1 VQAGQ
6 IAELKPCDEGKV
18 RDDLRRDEGTMSAEI
33 AEFLRVRRARLRPRD
48 VGLPE
53 GSRRRTPGLR
63 REEVAQLADISAT
76 YYTFLEQGRD
86 VRPSEQVLDALGRAL
101 RLTPAERMHLHD
113 LIHGGRPAGLVAPDS
128 LLPSV
133 AAMVARL
140 DPWPA
145 YVTGR
150 RFDVLAC
157 NRAARVLWADWPAR
171 PPEQRNV
178 LWWTFLD
185 PAARGI
191 LVDWES
197 VARAELARFRAASA
211 RHSDEPGFGALIAR
225 LQAGSA
231 KVRQWWPEHDVVP
244 LSSGVKRI
252 RHPALG
258 VVEFHHAVLQ
268 VADDPEQ
275 KLVTFTAG
283 QEDTARIADLIGG
296 LAPTPI
302 TALSL

>member
-1 VQAGQ
+1 
-6 IAELKPCDEGKV
+6 
-18 RDDLRRDEGTMSAEI
+18 MSAEV
-33 AEFLRVRRARLRPRD
+33 AEFLRTRRARLRPRD
-48 VGLPE
+48 VGLPA

-63 REEVAQLADISAT
+63 REEVAQLANISTT

-86 VRPSEQVLDALGRAL
+86 VRPSEQVLEALGRAL
-101 RLTPAERMHLHD
+101 KLTPAERAHLHD
-113 LIHGGRPAGLVAPDS
+113 LVHGPRLAGRVAPDT

-157 NRAARVLWADWPAR
+157 NRAARALWADWPAK

-185 PAARGI
+185 PAARQV
-191 LVDWES
+191 LVDWEN

-211 RHSDEPGFGALIAR
+211 RHPEDLEFGALLAR
-225 LQAGSA
+225 LQEGSA
-231 KVRQWWPEHDVVP
+231 EARRWWPEHDVVP
-244 LSSGVKRI
+244 LSSGVKLI

-258 VVEFHHAVLQ
+258 VVEFRHVVLQ

-275 KLVTFTAG
+275 KLVTFTAT
-283 QEDTARIADLIGG
+283 QEDTARIAG
-296 LAPTPI
+296 LAHR
-302 TALSL
+302 L